1 LTRYLQVGTFDS
13 SGPAKL
19 SFGEF
24 RTGGEYPPLDVT
36 PEEPRLTVSA
46 DDPSRI
52 TGNISLVA
60 TRRFN
65 DVISSEQDD
74 R

>member
-1 LTRYLQVGTFDS
+1 VGTFDS
-13 SGPAKL
+13 SGPAQL

-24 RTGGEYPPLDVT
+24 TATGEYAPLDVT

-52 TGNISLVA
+52 TGNISLVS

-65 DVISSEQDD
+65 DVISTGQDD